1 MPEVYAT
8 GPRGQKYYSKRAYQN
23 ARAGY
28 ELTAAR
34 RNRQV
39 YRSFRRGR

>member
-23 ARAGY
+23 ARQGY
-28 ELTAAR
+28 QLTADRRRR
-34 RNRQV
+34 RNT
-39 YRSFRRGR
+39 F